1 MPFSMRKCLK
11 NHYLIGFV
19 PFGANFAEF
28 IKPFIRDIMKLQ
40 DGIIMTNFD
49 SEEVFVSEGL
59 GMCTADLPQGN
70 DMAGIRRHNA
80 NRECRS
86 CEVTQE
92 KLNDLRFDIQ
102 VNGRY
107 CHITDLQFQK
117 IKQASTKS
125 AKENIAKQ
133 YGLCCQK
140 NILDHLI
147 RNRHIQT
154 P

>member
-28 IKPFIRDIMKLQ
+28 IKPFIHDMMKLQ
-40 DGIIMTNFD
+40 DGIMMTNFD
-49 SEEVFVSEGL
+49 SEEVFVSGGL

-80 NRECRS
+80 DHGCRS
-86 CEVTQE
+86 CEVSQDDLSN
-92 KLNDLRFDIQ
+92 LNFDIRI
-102 VNGRY
+102 NGRY
-107 CHITDLQFQK
+107 CHITDQQFQM
-117 IKQASTKS
+117 IKQAHTKS
-125 AKENIAKQ
+125 SKETIAKQ
-133 YGLCCQK
+133 HGLCLEK

-147 RNRHIQT
+147 RN
-154 P
+154 